1 LSWREFW
8 NEPHSIYV
16 SARHRLLHY
25 DRIAKDIAA
34 LIPSREAIVL
44 DYGCGEAW
52 SADLVSQKCAK
63 LYLLDAAPNVQAKLR
78 QRFVAESKIVILDEN
93 AFFALPDDSLD
104 MIVCNSVLQ
113 YLRADE
119 AARLINIWHD
129 KLKQGGRLVLGDIIP
144 PDLGM
149 VEDVKALLTFAFEGG
164 FLFAALRG
172 LAQTFFSNYRALRE
186 EIGLTTYAEEDM
198 LELLSAHGFAAKR
211 AAHNIGHHQGRM
223 TFSAAKI

>member
-1 LSWREFW
+1 MSWREFW
-8 NEPHSIYV
+8 DQPHSIYV
-16 SARHRLLHY
+16 SKRHRLLHY

-34 LIPSREAIVL
+34 LISSPDAAVL

-63 LYLLDAAPNVQAKLR
+63 LYLLDTAPNVREKLR
-78 QRFVAESKIVILDEN
+78 RRFSAEPKISVLDEDGFL
-93 AFFALPDDSLD
+93 ASPGLSLD
-104 MIVCNSVLQ
+104 MVVCNSVFQ

-119 AARLINIWHD
+119 AARLVEIWHD
-129 KLKQGGRLVLGDIIP
+129 KLKQGGRLILGDIIP
-144 PDLGM
+144 PDLGTQD
-149 VEDVKALLTFAFEGG
+149 DVKALLTFAFEGG

-186 EIGLTTYAEEDM
+186 EIGLTTYSEEDM
-198 LELLSAHGFAAKR
+198 LALLSAHGFDAQR

-223 TFSAAKI
+223 TFVATKI